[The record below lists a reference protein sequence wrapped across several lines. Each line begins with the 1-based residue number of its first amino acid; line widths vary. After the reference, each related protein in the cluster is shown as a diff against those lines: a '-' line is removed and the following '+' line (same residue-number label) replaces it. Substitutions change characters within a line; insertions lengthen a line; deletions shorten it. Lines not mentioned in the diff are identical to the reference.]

1 MKHFDIEELVSP
13 VLLKKLS
20 EDACWLLIP
29 SSVQLA
35 LDALRDDFGAPI
47 YINGPYKGNIYKNSG
62 VRALDCGMGAT
73 YSKHKI
79 TSKEMAFDLK
89 CDNMDSLI
97 ELVKKNHKKYGI
109 SRIENPEITLNWLHA
124 EFSFKPV
131 LSDLKIFN
139 P

>member
-1 MKHFDIEELVSP
+1 MTHFDIQELVSP

-47 YINGPYKGNIYKNSG
+47 YINGNGFTNSG
-62 VRALDCGMGAT
+62 VRPVDCGIGAK

-89 CDNMDSLI
+89 CSDLPRLT
-97 ELVKKNHKKYGI
+97 ELVKQNHKKYNI
-109 SRIENPEITLNWLHA
+109 LRIENPDVTFGWLHC

-131 LSDLKIFN
+131 TKPLYIFN